1 MRIPWS
7 NIVSPFPVSVASELR
22 PGCCN
27 AAARSD
33 RCQKSN
39 FFPPFSV
46 LPPSSFLHD
55 SDSHQA
61 TQPSPLLAGRQAT
74 STAPRPASTLTPDPW
89 QCITEN
95 ITQYFD
101 VPKPTGTPF
110 DAIDSYDFDVAARC
124 RATATGRDMLS
135 CTVSDP
141 KSWCSFTTA
150 APADV
155 LSGYSATY
163 LSVILDG

>member
-1 MRIPWS
+1 
-7 NIVSPFPVSVASELR
+7 
-22 PGCCN
+22 
-27 AAARSD
+27 
-33 RCQKSN
+33 
-39 FFPPFSV
+39 
-46 LPPSSFLHD
+46 
-55 SDSHQA
+55 
-61 TQPSPLLAGRQAT
+61 LLAERQAI

-101 VPKPTGTPF
+101 VPKPTGTLF
-110 DAIDSYDFDVAARC
+110 DAIDSYGFDVAAPC
-124 RATATGRDMLS
+124 RPTATGRDMLS